1 MIEKIC
7 QNKIYKECMNKVIR
21 TSKIDI
27 TSYIE
32 SVSTRAIEIAEK
44 LETNTSIIKK
54 AVALTYIGLA
64 IEKEDYIQSSG
75 ILAVKIL
82 TELQEDEDTIA
93 RVLMAIAGQGNK
105 GKSINLF
112 SAVILLANLE
122 KFEDY
127 MKINGIQDEVI
138 QKISLSKLEI
148 LYEEKILKY
157 QLRIE
162 SENREL
168 QSIKAQIEDF
178 IFGCANILQLKV
190 IEE

>member
-54 AVALTYIGLA
+54 AVALTYIGLV